1 MKRNNFNFIFKVID
15 YLNKRFISIL
25 FLASSFSL
33 FFVIGGYVFFIFLN
47 SPHTDLFC
55 VKYLG
60 ETKGVITYC
69 LEFYNKWS
77 GRTFNQLFRI
87 VLLSFFTPK
96 SFSVFISLLSF
107 VSIIISWIYIIRF
120 FIQKLPYKE
129 AILFSCLL
137 TILSFVGQDIVEL
150 LYWETVA
157 MGFVL
162 PCVFFNISLIACIQ
176 KLQKPL
182 PVASMLLIFISTWIC
197 TGSSE
202 SFTLPFILMMGIF
215 NILFFKKEK
224 RMSYFLLCSFITSLI
239 FGAISTLAPG
249 NFVRQDVIL
258 NETKHYFNFFEIISI
273 NLIATME
280 LIFRYLSY
288 LGLYIVT
295 FICLFFKTRFNL
307 YQLSNKTIW
316 YVFSFFIVA
325 IYFSQLPGTVNGCK
339 YLDFQMDKKKND
351 N

>member
-1 MKRNNFNFIFKVID
+1 
-15 YLNKRFISIL
+15 
-25 FLASSFSL
+25 
-33 FFVIGGYVFFIFLN
+33 
-47 SPHTDLFC
+47 
-55 VKYLG
+55 
-60 ETKGVITYC
+60 
-69 LEFYNKWS
+69 
-77 GRTFNQLFRI
+77 
-87 VLLSFFTPK
+87 TPK

-325 IYFSQLPGTVNGCK
+325 IYFSQLPGTVNGFVGLRFFRAEFPTYFLFLTFWVFISLYIIPKLLIWMNIGSDIHKVMTKIVNGFK
-339 YLDFQMDKKKND
+339 YAIILFAITSVFQGHQKNLILDLVYGHSYKA
-351 N
+351 